1 MIIKESHTE
10 SGPGAASEPKPVL
23 PKVKDMCEEDQPRE
37 RAERLGCGALSVADL
52 WALVLR
58 TGSIGNPVT
67 KLTRDMM
74 AASNNRLTYL
84 ERRTRAE
91 LMQIKGLGKTKAI
104 QVEAVMEL
112 IRRYNSE
119 EPAELPSVMS
129 SKDLYAVI
137 KPPIAHL
144 PHEEIWVVIMDNK
157 HRVVKLFQAGK
168 GGWTSTLFDIKV
180 IMKEVL
186 VENATAIA
194 LCHNHPSGTMRPS
207 RQDDEIT
214 RRCLNACKLL
224 EISMLDHIIV
234 SPHAYYS
241 YNDEGRLTL

>member
-1 MIIKESHTE
+1 
-10 SGPGAASEPKPVL
+10 
-23 PKVKDMCEEDQPRE
+23 MCEEDQPRE

-137 KPPIAHL
+137 KPRIAHL
-144 PHEEIWVVIMDNK
+144 PHEEI
-157 HRVVKLFQAGK
+157 R
-168 GGWTSTLFDIKV
+168 
-180 IMKEVL
+180 
-186 VENATAIA
+186 AIA